1 LDTGGKFQKAMQ
13 IYQQALSLDPQ
24 NAVFKNNLQNC
35 RNAVSNF
42 KVNGATSE
50 QLAERSGQLNVSG
63 LNLKQTYKNYSKNK
77 YMANCSLPS
86 CLQLGEKTSFKT
98 CGRCHLAMYC
108 SKEHQREDWPRHKK
122 ECKAK
127 VVKQ

>member
-1 LDTGGKFQKAMQ
+1 MQ

-24 NAVFKNNLQNC
+24 NAVFKNNLKNC

-63 LNLKQTYKNYSKNK
+63 LNLKQNYKNYSKNK